1 MKNKTFMI
9 LAAMSMVMMASCID
23 DEPAGKECDIESAW
37 VEDDFAGHFMDVTD
51 MRKENISSTETEITF
66 TVRSLI
72 SLPQI
77 PVKFKI
83 TPGAT
88 IEPASGSLQ
97 DFSTP
102 VIYTVTSE
110 DGQWQRKY
118 VVQFKEPELPVF
130 SLGFENVEVRDYFN
144 NNTYHYFFEYDAG
157 GMRRDVWDSGNL
169 GALMLMKDAKP
180 EDLPTYSTPDG
191 RTGKALCLNTQS
203 TGEFGVSFGKP
214 IAAGNL
220 FWGKFVTEKVI
231 FEPLKSTQFG
241 VVFDKEPVRVIG
253 YYKYKPGPVFTN
265 KDNKEVPGRTDEAG
279 VYAVFYRNKDAN
291 GNPYFLY
298 GDDVET
304 DEKLKANPQV
314 YKIARVASLPPTD
327 TWKPFEMF
335 FEGKDADDQLV
346 VQQGFNLALVF
357 SSSKGGAQFEGA
369 VGSTLYVDDVVISC
383 EK

>member
-1 MKNKTFMI
+1 MTKKAFMI
-9 LAAMSMVMMASCID
+9 LAVISTVMMTSCIK
-23 DEPAGKECDIESAW
+23 DEPAGNECDIESAW
-37 VEDDFAGHFMDVTD
+37 VEEEFASNFLDATD
-51 MRKENISSTETEITF
+51 MRKDNISSTETEIIF

-77 PVKFKI
+77 AVKFTI

-97 DFSTP
+97 DFSSP

-118 VVQFKEPELPVF
+118 VVKFQEPALPVF
-130 SLGFENVEVRDYFN
+130 ELGFENVEVREHSN
-144 NNTYHYFFEYDAG
+144 NNTYHHFFEYDAG

-169 GALMLMKDAKP
+169 GALMLMMNAKP

-191 RTGKALCLNTQS
+191 RTGKAVCLNTQS
-203 TGEFGVSFGKP
+203 TGELAAAIGKP

-220 FWGKFVTEKVI
+220 FWGKFMTENVL
-231 FEPLKSTQFG
+231 FNPLKSTQFG
-241 VVFDKEPVRVIG
+241 SVFDKEPVRVMG
-253 YYKYKPGPVFTN
+253 YYKYKPGKVFTN
-265 KDNKEVPGRTDEAG
+265 KENKEVPGRTDEASI
-279 VYAVFYRNKDAN
+279 YAVFYRNKDAN

-314 YKIARVASLPPTD
+314 YKIARVASMPPTD
-327 TWKPFEMF
+327 TWMPFEMF

-357 SSSKGGAQFEGA
+357 SSSKNGAQFEGA